1 MALSKDQEETL
12 KAIEANNKK
21 LEETK
26 EEVKDTSNMKV
37 IQIIMDETDTPQLS
51 YNNMTVTEVLGTLIL
66 SQELIVNRKIKSP
79 LLKSDLLLMAN
90 SLGQH

>member
-1 MALSKDQEETL
+1 MALNKDQEETL

-26 EEVKDTSNMKV
+26 EEVKDTSNIKV
-37 IQIIMDETDTPQLS
+37 IQIITDETDTPQLS

>member
-1 MALSKDQEETL
+1 MALNKDQEETL

>member
-1 MALSKDQEETL
+1 MALNKDQEETL

-26 EEVKDTSNMKV
+26 EEVKDTSNIKV

>member
-1 MALSKDQEETL
+1 MALNKDQQETL

-26 EEVKDTSNMKV
+26 EEVKDTSKMKV
-37 IQIIMDETDTPQLS
+37 IQIIVDETDTPQLS

-66 SQELIVNRKIKSP
+66 SQELIVNRKIKNP

>member
-1 MALSKDQEETL
+1 MSLNKDQQETL

-21 LEETK
+21 LEETT

-51 YNNMTVTEVLGTLIL
+51 YNNMTVTEVLGALIL

-90 SLGQH
+90 SLGQY

>member
-1 MALSKDQEETL
+1 MALNKDQQETL

-26 EEVKDTSNMKV
+26 EEVKDTSKMKV
-37 IQIIMDETDTPQLS
+37 IQIIVDETDTPQLS

-66 SQELIVNRKIKSP
+66 SQELIVSRKIKNP